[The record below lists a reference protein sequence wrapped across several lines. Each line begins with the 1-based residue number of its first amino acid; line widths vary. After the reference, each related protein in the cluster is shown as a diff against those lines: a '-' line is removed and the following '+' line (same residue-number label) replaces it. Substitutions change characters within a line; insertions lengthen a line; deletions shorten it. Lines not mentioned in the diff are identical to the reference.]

1 MMPDTEEI
9 LLGCQSSCP
18 SSVMAGIASYSH
30 QFVLEVLLCWAS
42 PEWCEEGLPAM
53 QTIELPFNQVLT
65 YVSQHSKGLTYFL
78 QLNFHKNVTKETL
91 AFTLCLELIINHPSP
106 VATCFWQISG
116 VSSTYSPLCYL
127 SLTILSCF
135 SSHKHILPARAALPL
150 MSHSG

>member
-91 AFTLCLELIINHPSP
+91 LSSP
-106 VATCFWQISG
+106 FNGWGNWNLVMLGNGPKITW
-116 VSSTYSPLCYL
+116 
-127 SLTILSCF
+127 ILSGGI
-135 SSHKHILPARAALPL
+135 KTLARFYPVL
-150 MSHSG
+150 SVIF